1 MIRRSFAL
9 SAGIATILLAALGI
23 LAQTGSD
30 APSKLGLTAAEAK
43 TSVLES
49 LGSGSVYSETAFRAF
64 KALSPDAR
72 GAIVRSGL
80 AWVKAY
86 VATAEFKAEYARYR
100 ESHKPEPPAAKLSA
114 DAEMKKQR
122 EEMETQIA
130 EMRKSMEGL
139 DAQTRKAMEEA
150 IKAVQAQMEAM
161 EKDPQQ
167 KAMLKQAFEMQA
179 AQEKEDYANRL
190 KEWEE
195 EFPAD
200 ARKLIVRRMT
210 EFLEASEDVDFS
222 AKLIPSGGRM
232 KFALTEFEDKP
243 ALWKL
248 CYRAG
253 KEAVQAAREFASAWL
268 AELEK

>member
-1 MIRRSFAL
+1 MRCRPFAF
-9 SAGIATILLAALGI
+9 SGGIATVMLAALGA

-30 APSKLGLTAAEAK
+30 LPEKLGLTAAEAK
-43 TSVLES
+43 TSILES
-49 LGSGSVYSETAFRAF
+49 LGSGSVYSEPAF
-64 KALSPDAR
+64 KAFKLMTPETRA
-72 GAIVRSGL
+72 AVVRSGL

-86 VATAEFKAEYARYR
+86 AATAEFKAEYAKYR
-100 ESHKPEPPAAKLSA
+100 ESHKPEAPAARLSA
-114 DAEMKKQR
+114 EAEMKKQR
-122 EEMETQIA
+122 QEMEKQIA

-161 EKDPQQ
+161 EKDPEQ
-167 KAMLKQAFEMQA
+167 KAILKQALEMQA
-179 AQEKEDYANRL
+179 AQDKEDYDNRL

-200 ARKLIVRRMT
+200 ARRLIVRRIA
-210 EFLEASEDVDFS
+210 EFLQESEDVAFD
-222 AKLIPSGGRM
+222 AKLIKSGSKM
-232 KFALTEFEDKP
+232 KFAETVYEDKP

-253 KEAVQAAREFASAWL
+253 KEAVEAARAFAAAWR